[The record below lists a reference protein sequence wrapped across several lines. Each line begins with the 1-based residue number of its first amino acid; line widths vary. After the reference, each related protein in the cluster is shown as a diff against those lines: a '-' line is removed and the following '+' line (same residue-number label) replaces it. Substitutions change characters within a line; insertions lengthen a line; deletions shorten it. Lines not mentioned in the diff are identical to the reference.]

1 MLRPACSLPAVR
13 LSPPHGLSMPRL
25 GAKVSPQHLGPA
37 IRRTDAFRSGTLTRW
52 TGAASVRHTS
62 PPKGKSDRRVTT
74 HHARSVAP
82 GVPRPTQSNVALSL
96 RVHGIDAVSDFLL
109 ILSKAV
115 RAPSSKLRIAIMSE
129 DDTSAGSFRSRGKI
143 YWKWSGAERTR
154 EFEGR
159 PPLRNNS
166 AAGFDWTSRHWLQP
180 LARRSVA
187 SRKFRNPNCA
197 RAGNVDANQDGM
209 ARLHASTA

>member
-1 MLRPACSLPAVR
+1 MSGSALGLFLCRGCRLHFMLRPACSLPAVR

-82 GVPRPTQSNVALSL
+82 RGRSANAKEASFASPRRVEEGERYSPMRQTIANVASAPPAISRRYSTPSNGL
-96 RVHGIDAVSDFLL
+96 RRKPHE
-109 ILSKAV
+109 
-115 RAPSSKLRIAIMSE
+115 RSSRQIA
-129 DDTSAGSFRSRGKI
+129 T
-143 YWKWSGAERTR
+143 
-154 EFEGR
+154 
-159 PPLRNNS
+159 L
-166 AAGFDWTSRHWLQP
+166 
-180 LARRSVA
+180 
-187 SRKFRNPNCA
+187 
-197 RAGNVDANQDGM
+197 
-209 ARLHASTA
+209 